1 MIEPRQDIVELRE
14 CRARGHGGALD
25 HQHAQPQFA
34 RGDELGLGPRAAG
47 VLGDDQLGPVVAQQ
61 GDVSGHVERPAGEGN
76 GRVRQGQRRVGL
88 VHQPQQIVVL
98 GMVGK
103 DGQRLLADGQKDPR
117 RGLRQGC
124 GGGFDIRQMGPGVG
138 GGLGPRGTF
147 IRGQRDTGLRTGG
160 MGVTTHLCG
169 ERMGRVDHAG
179 DVVLRDK
186 VQQSGH
192 ATETTHAGG
201 QRLRHG
207 GRRAS
212 GIAEQRIIA
221 TFSQRAGEAGGLC
234 RAAKNEGARHG

>member
-1 MIEPRQDIVELRE
+1 MIEPRQDIVELRKT
-14 CRARGHGGALD
+14 RAGRHCGALD

-34 RGDELGLGPRAAG
+34 RGDELGLCPRAAG

-61 GDVSGHVERPAGEGN
+61 GDVSGHVERPSGESY

-124 GGGFDIRQMGPGVG
+124 GGGFDIGQMGPGVG
-138 GGLGPRGTF
+138 GGLAPRGTLK
-147 IRGQRDTGLRTGG
+147 RGQRDTGLRAGG
-160 MGVTTHLCG
+160 MGVAAHLCG
-169 ERMGRVDHAG
+169 ERMGRVDYAG
-179 DVVLRDK
+179 DVILRDEIE
-186 VQQSGH
+186 QSGH
-192 ATETTHAGG
+192 ATKATHAGG

-221 TFSQRAGEAGGLC
+221 TLGQSAREAGCLC